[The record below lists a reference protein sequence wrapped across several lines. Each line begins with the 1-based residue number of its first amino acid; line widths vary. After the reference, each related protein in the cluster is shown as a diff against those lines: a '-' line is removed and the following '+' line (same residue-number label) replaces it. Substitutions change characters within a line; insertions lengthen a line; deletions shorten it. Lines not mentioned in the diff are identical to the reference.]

1 MKRAIAIFISSIFI
15 YNEISA
21 QVHDVLS
28 YVNPFIGTS
37 TSDVY
42 TKWGNEGGCY
52 PGAVAPSGFI
62 QLTPQTRNNGYDYK
76 DSSILY
82 FSCLNHSSGFPS
94 GSSGDLYLMPVND
107 LNQSNP
113 LFTGR
118 PFNHKNEKAEPGYYR
133 VGFSG

>member
-1 MKRAIAIFISSIFI
+1 MKIAIAIFISSIFI
-15 YNEISA
+15 CNDVNA
-21 QVHDVLS
+21 QEHAVLS

-82 FSCLNHSSGFPS
+82 FSCLNHSSGFPG
-94 GSSGDLYLMPVND
+94 GSSGDLYLMP
-107 LNQSNP
+107 LNEPDQPKP
-113 LFTGR
+113 LLTSR
-118 PFNHKNEKAEPGYYR
+118 PFSHKDENAEI
-133 VGFSG
+133 